1 MNGTMDTIDSNGEKF
16 GALCL
21 LVFLTVITAFSL
33 FNDFLLIILKN
44 QGYLIQL
51 IIKFFPQLIKSS
63 PFFWINV
70 LALNSAVS
78 LFNFY
83 C

>member
-51 IIKFFPQLIKSS
+51 IDLPGSLYKDFS
-63 PFFWINV
+63 
-70 LALNSAVS
+70 LNLGHFKIS
-78 LFNFY
+78 LEGSRPYLNLLF
-83 C
+83 